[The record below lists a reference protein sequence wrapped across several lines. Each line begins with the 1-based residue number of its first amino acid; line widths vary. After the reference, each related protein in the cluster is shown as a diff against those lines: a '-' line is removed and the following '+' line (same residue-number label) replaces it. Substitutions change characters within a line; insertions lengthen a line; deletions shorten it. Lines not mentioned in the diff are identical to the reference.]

1 MEIKELKRENDF
13 LTATLSGRMDA
24 ITAAEFTSQLEKWL
38 EEEQKSFTI
47 DCSNLDYISSAGL
60 RAILII
66 AKKVR
71 ALDGK
76 LQLAALQESVHT
88 VFAISGFDK
97 IIPLFPTLED
107 SVATQQ

>member
-1 MEIKELKRENDF
+1 MEIKELKRENSL

-24 ITAAEFTSQLEKWL
+24 ITAAEFTNQLDSWIT
-38 EEEQKSFTI
+38 EEQKSFTI
-47 DCSNLDYISSAGL
+47 DCGQLDYISSAGL

-76 LQLAALQESVHT
+76 LQLAALQESVQT
-88 VFAISGFDK
+88 VFEISGFDK
-97 IIPLFPTLED
+97 IIPIFANLD
-107 SVATQQ
+107 DAAAQ